1 MELINYSTGSTI
13 AKEVKQAHRFWP
25 RFKGLMFTNSMP
37 AGRALHLAPCSS
49 IHTFFMKYEI
59 DVLYINKENEIV
71 GIEERLKPGR
81 LGSRFSGA
89 SSVIEF
95 PAGAINHL
103 TASVGHTVAFVDNI

>member
-1 MELINYSTGSTI
+1 MELINYSTGSMI

-37 AGRALHLAPCSS
+37 AGRALHLAPCNS

-71 GIEERLKPGR
+71 GIEECLKPGR

-103 TASVGHTVAFVDNI
+103 TAAVGHTVAFVEDI